1 MHDLMT
7 RCKAIVHYKHFD
19 KSLRKVAK
27 IYGVSKSSLQRWVQK
42 DPTIRKPRTNK
53 VVKSEVETCIRRALA
68 ANPFQTMTSLADAI
82 QRECGVKMS
91 RSTAGR
97 ITRKVGYTRKNAR
110 RLVDARHNPEDILS
124 FCRAY
129 QAITGDI
136 ICIDEAGFYVGEQG
150 RRGYAPRGVRLRVR
164 SSRTL
169 RRSKYTLIMAVSAQR
184 VVHYQVLDH
193 NCRKA
198 DFIRFIDEMPAS
210 QGATLVMDN
219 IGFHRSPETVEAIHR
234 KGCKQLRVPPYSPRM
249 NAIENVF
256 GMMKPKYRGKCPPQ
270 TDDKFDYRQTFIDV
284 INAPHNFAKYFR
296 RVSAFV

>member
-193 NCRKA
+193 NCRMPSGKETTWDRDVNASRNIMTLFMLEILGRARPAEFCRPTNNRFGEAHLEAARASKA
-198 DFIRFIDEMPAS
+198 SNPSKAEAAGVGTP
-210 QGATLVMDN
+210 QGVSHSDVLSSIPLLGVTSDGDLEVVTD
-219 IGFHRSPETVEAIHR
+219 
-234 KGCKQLRVPPYSPRM
+234 GCPIL
-249 NAIENVF
+249 
-256 GMMKPKYRGKCPPQ
+256 G
-270 TDDKFDYRQTFIDV
+270 
-284 INAPHNFAKYFR
+284 
-296 RVSAFV
+296 